1 MTSSSRPLLLACAAA
16 LFTGC
21 AAPAFIKGVGGLEYY
36 HGRTRFA
43 SPDGRLPYGGS
54 DSALKREIV
63 EGGGMIIETF
73 TQPGISPG
81 MPPEER
87 VTTLTRIGRS
97 LSYSVSEYGGA
108 VSGTVTFSDR
118 GLDKWR
124 YDLTVGGEG
133 YLTGYGEIKGDA
145 LLTEKKLEQPGR
157 PMLVRDE
164 LKKVSRKH
172 YHLQVEGMK
181 PLPGTE

>member
-1 MTSSSRPLLLACAAA
+1 MRSAAALLLACAAT
-16 LFTGC
+16 LFSGC
-21 AAPAFIKGVGGLEYY
+21 AGPSFIKGAGGVEHY
-36 HGRTRFA
+36 HGSTRFF

-73 TQPGISPG
+73 TQPGVSPG

-87 VTTLTRIGRS
+87 ITTLTRIGRS
-97 LSYSVSEYGGA
+97 LSYSVSEYGSA
-108 VSGTVTFSDR
+108 LNGTVTFSGR
-118 GLDKWR
+118 GLDKWT
-124 YDLTVGGEG
+124 YDLALEGGG
-133 YLTGYGEIKGDA
+133 YLTGAGAIKGGV
-145 LLTEKKLEQPGR
+145 LTTEKKLDQPGR

-164 LKKVSRKH
+164 LKKVSRES
-172 YHLQVEGMK
+172 YYRQVEGMK